1 MNDRHPPVTRRR
13 LAPGPVL
20 LALLASALLPGQD
33 PATPESAT
41 PEPTAEAKARA
52 EVESAR
58 AMLEK
63 WVEARRQISAARADW
78 RVEKEALAERVAVLR
93 QQIEAQKARI
103 EDADKSLA
111 AADQQRQKLLADGE
125 KTKAVTTVLE
135 AGLTVIEDRTRK
147 LLVRLPAPIRQQVA
161 PVSQQFA
168 DPSGEAKKLSL
179 GARFG
184 NVLGVLNLVH
194 KWNRDVVIHPEVQEL
209 PGGASA
215 EVSCL
220 YFGLGQG
227 FYVSAKGDAAG
238 IGFAGPDGW
247 KWLPMNDAAAAIQQ
261 AIDVYSSKQAA
272 AFVPLPV
279 KVQ

>member
-33 PATPESAT
+33 PAT

-111 AADQQRQKLLADGE
+111 AADQQRQKLLADAE

-135 AGLTVIEDRTRK
+135 AGLTAIEDRTRK

-194 KWNRDVVIHPEVQEL
+194 KACRR
-209 PGGASA
+209 ACS
-215 EVSCL
+215 
-220 YFGLGQG
+220 
-227 FYVSAKGDAAG
+227 GDSG
-238 IGFAGPDGW
+238 RG
-247 KWLPMNDAAAAIQQ
+247 
-261 AIDVYSSKQAA
+261 SRRRR
-272 AFVPLPV
+272 
-279 KVQ
+279 